1 MLILEQNAINF
12 LNKELRLPTT
22 GFEQDWDIELANAN
36 RIIEF
41 IEFYDNTLLSNDKKI
56 ALMAL
61 IVGSL
66 EDLANIEPVDQSLWK
81 QIEELLCDNYHLFKS
96 IIDYWSL
103 SNEKNYND
111 IFAITTLMRNIH
123 CPSASTSSDME

>member
-1 MLILEQNAINF
+1 MLILEQNAINY
-12 LNKELRLPTT
+12 LNKELRLPAT

-36 RIIEF
+36 RIVEF
-41 IEFYDNTLLSNDKKI
+41 IEFYDNTLLNNDKKV

-66 EDLANIEPVDQSLWK
+66 EDLANIEPIDQSLWK
-81 QIEELLCDNYHLFKS
+81 QIEELLCNNYHLFKP

-103 SNEKNYND
+103 SNEKNSND
-111 IFAITTLMRNIH
+111 VFAITTLMRSIH
-123 CPSASTSSDME
+123 CPSVSISSDME